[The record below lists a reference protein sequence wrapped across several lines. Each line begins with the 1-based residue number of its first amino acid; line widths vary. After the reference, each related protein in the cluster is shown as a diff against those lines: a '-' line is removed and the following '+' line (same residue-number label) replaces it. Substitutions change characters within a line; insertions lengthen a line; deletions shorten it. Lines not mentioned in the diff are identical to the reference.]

1 MSDAAIEHEVIRR
14 WQEQASLRRIAA
26 ELRISRYRVQRIILD
41 HQEQRAEGAAH
52 PDLPAR
58 PESRGSILD
67 QHIPRVQELLTRWP
81 SITAQRIHEE
91 LRGEGFQG
99 GYTIIKDLV
108 RRLRPEPRREPV
120 VRFET
125 GPGVQAQVDYAVY
138 EIDFTEEGRRRVNLF
153 SYVLGYSRR
162 QYLRF
167 VESQDFE
174 TTIREHV
181 RAFQHLGGAAA
192 TCLYDNMKVVVARYE
207 GDEPIYNT
215 RFLAFATHYGY
226 KVWACRR
233 RRPRTKG
240 KCERP
245 FRYVEENFLNGRSF
259 RNFEHLNECLT
270 KWLAEVAD
278 VRVHR
283 ETKRRPIDLHAEEL
297 AYLIPLP
304 TRDYDTAEV
313 VYRTVNAE
321 GLVAYRQNFY
331 SVPWRY
337 LGQVLPLRIT
347 EEEVIIYGPDLG
359 VLARHTLLPRSVAGQ
374 RSELLEHRPQ
384 EDSRQREVHLRERYD
399 ELGPLA
405 GRFLEGLLKTHRMGK
420 DQAQRVLALLETY
433 RKQDLTAALERA
445 ARFGAFSLRSV
456 ERILAAQAQP
466 KTPLESLGDQQ
477 QQHLREIFENRP
489 VPPRPT
495 ADYEQLY
502 LSAEEP
508 PDDEQ
513 PPKSPDQPQPG
524 SAPADPRIL
533 PDVASSHIVGR
544 TGCSADPSR
553 EGAMECFGVPLAAD
567 RPSSRS
573 SPSTGDRAQDS

>member
-1 MSDAAIEHEVIRR
+1 VNDPTIEHEVIRR
-14 WQEQASLRRIAA
+14 WQEGTPLRRIAE
-26 ELRISRYRVQRIILD
+26 ELRISRYRVRRIILD
-41 HQEQRAEGAAH
+41 QQDRRAQGMTH
-52 PDLPAR
+52 PDLPVPAA
-58 PESRGSILD
+58 SRGSILD
-67 QHIPRVQELLTRWP
+67 GHIEFVQELLTRWP
-81 SITAQRIHEE
+81 AITAMRVHEE
-91 LRGEGFQG
+91 LRGRGFTG
-99 GYTIIKDLV
+99 GYTIVKDLV
-108 RRLRPEPRREPV
+108 RRLRPAPRRQPV
-120 VRFET
+120 LRFET
-125 GPGVQAQVDYAVY
+125 GPGVQAQMDYAVY

-181 RAFQHLGGAAA
+181 RAFEHLGGVAA

-240 KCERP
+240 K
-245 FRYVEENFLNGRSF
+245 VEKQFYFVETSLLNGREF
-259 RNFEHLNECLT
+259 RTLEHLNEVT
-270 KWLAEVAD
+270 ARWLAEVAD

-297 AYLIPLP
+297 PCLIPLP
-304 TRDYDTAEV
+304 EKPYDTAEV

-321 GLVAYRQNFY
+321 GMVAYRQNFY

-347 EEEVIIYGPDLG
+347 EEELIVYGRDLE
-359 VLARHTLLPRSVAGQ
+359 VLARHRLLPRTATGQ
-374 RSELLEHRPQ
+374 RSEDPQHRPQ
-384 EDSRQREVHLRERYD
+384 EDSKQREAHLRARFA
-399 ELGPLA
+399 ELGPA
-405 GRFLEGLLKTHRMGK
+405 ASRFLEGLLKTHRLGK
-420 DQAQRVLALLETY
+420 DQAQRVLKLLETY

-466 KTPLESLGDQQ
+466 KTPLETLGDQQ
-477 QQHLREIFENRP
+477 QRHLREILQDRP
-489 VPPRPT
+489 VSPRPT
-495 ADYEQLY
+495 ADYEQLCPQ
-502 LSAEEP
+502 EP
-508 PDDEQ
+508 PDDE
-513 PPKSPDQPQPG
+513 PPPEAPDQN
-524 SAPADPRIL
+524 
-533 PDVASSHIVGR
+533 
-544 TGCSADPSR
+544 
-553 EGAMECFGVPLAAD
+553 
-567 RPSSRS
+567 
-573 SPSTGDRAQDS
+573 